1 MRAGARSLIAAITI
15 CSWIAVSNHCAFAAV
30 ATEIDKAQT
39 ECPFHSKP
47 AKQKEQSSQVQCC
60 KILRAVVFA
69 KTKDWARN
77 DAKFC
82 DANFPVQAGAFVVY
96 SSRAVA
102 PLLLDTGPPG
112 AFSFAELILQQSL
125 LAHAPPFRLASAVR
139 NRGSS
144 SVAASVPPAFSPPS
158 QPTRLPLQTRRNAKT
173 NFSFNRER
181 TCAVGDPHGD
191 RTALAH
197 ARAPAFGRHGDLRRG
212 KRAGEDAEVH
222 LPDASRS
229 HN

>member
-1 MRAGARSLIAAITI
+1 MRAGARSLTAAITI

-30 ATEIDKAQT
+30 ATEINKAQT

-82 DANFPVQAGAFVVY
+82 DANFPVQSGAFIVY
-96 SSRAVA
+96 SSRTVA

-112 AFSFAELILQQSL
+112 AFSFAELILQRSL
-125 LAHAPPFRLASAVR
+125 LAHAPPFLA
-139 NRGSS
+139 
-144 SVAASVPPAFSPPS
+144 
-158 QPTRLPLQTRRNAKT
+158 
-173 NFSFNRER
+173 
-181 TCAVGDPHGD
+181 
-191 RTALAH
+191 
-197 ARAPAFGRHGDLRRG
+197 
-212 KRAGEDAEVH
+212 
-222 LPDASRS
+222 
-229 HN
+229 